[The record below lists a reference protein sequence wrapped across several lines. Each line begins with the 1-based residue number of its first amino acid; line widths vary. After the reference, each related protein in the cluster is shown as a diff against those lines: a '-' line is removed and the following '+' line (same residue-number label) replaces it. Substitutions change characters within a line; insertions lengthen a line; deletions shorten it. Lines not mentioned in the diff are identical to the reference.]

1 MHGVAAR
8 VQVDWGGG
16 RDHHIGPSTVTR
28 VGTATGWLNTTPERK
43 NDMTFKK
50 TVIAAPLAL
59 GMALAL
65 AGCGTSQPER
75 AQGGA
80 AGGAAAGAAVGA
92 VGGPIGALAGAGIG
106 AVGGAVAGSQTTPKQ
121 INLGAPP
128 KVKLPDTDNST
139 SQ

>member
-1 MHGVAAR
+1 MR
-8 VQVDWGGG
+8 
-16 RDHHIGPSTVTR
+16 RTT
-28 VGTATGWLNTTPERK
+28 TGWLNTISERK
-43 NDMTFKK
+43 TDMTFKK
-50 TVIAAPLAL
+50 TMIAAPVAL

-106 AVGGAVAGSQTTPKQ
+106 AVGGAVAGSQTTPQ
-121 INLGAPP
+121 QVNLGPPP
-128 KVKLPDTDNST
+128 KVKLPGTSSDSST
-139 SQ
+139 NQ

>member
-1 MHGVAAR
+1 MAFSR
-8 VQVDWGGG
+8 T
-16 RDHHIGPSTVTR
+16 I
-28 VGTATGWLNTTPERK
+28 
-43 NDMTFKK
+43 
-50 TVIAAPLAL
+50 IAAPVAF

-65 AGCGTSQPER
+65 AGCGTTQPQR

-80 AGGAAAGAAVGA
+80 AGGAVAGAAVGA
-92 VGGPIGALAGAGIG
+92 IGGPVGALAGAGIG

-128 KVKLPDTDNST
+128 KVPPALKPDSST

>member
-1 MHGVAAR
+1 M
-8 VQVDWGGG
+8 
-16 RDHHIGPSTVTR
+16 
-28 VGTATGWLNTTPERK
+28 

-50 TVIAAPLAL
+50 TLIAAPLAL

-128 KVKLPDTDNST
+128 KVKMPGTDTT
-139 SQ
+139 TQ